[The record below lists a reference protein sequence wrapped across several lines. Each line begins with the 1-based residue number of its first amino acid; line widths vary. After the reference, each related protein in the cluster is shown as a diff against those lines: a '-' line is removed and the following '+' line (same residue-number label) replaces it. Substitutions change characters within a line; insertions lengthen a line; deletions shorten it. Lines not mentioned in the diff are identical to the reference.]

1 MIFILA
7 ILLAAPSTNI
17 LAQEQAEPEVQAT
30 PAAPA
35 SPAAQAT
42 PGPRGAG
49 APAAQAPAE
58 PREPPPAITRHSI
71 EIGGKTL
78 AYTATVGMIPLA
90 DQSDVVKARMYYTSY
105 VLDGADKQT
114 RPVTFAFNGGPGSAS
129 AYLHLGGLGPKA
141 VVAGDDGAIVVP
153 LPQLAANPLT
163 WLVFTDLVFIDPIGT
178 GFSRPAMVEGK
189 PVPNKEFWGVG
200 EDVTWTARFMR
211 QYLNRAQRWS
221 SPKYVAGESYGGF
234 RAARLAE
241 TAQTQFGVALNGVIM
256 ISPIIEYSTSRYSR
270 YAFLPAVLQLPTF
283 AAVAWYHGKIDGA
296 TADPAARDR
305 LLAEVEAYSVS
316 DALTALA
323 QGDGLP
329 LAQRDA
335 LYDKL
340 ARYTGL
346 SIDAVRRFNGRI
358 WRDLYVKELLAKS
371 GRVLGIYDA
380 SVTMEDPD
388 PASPFFRD
396 ADPTSQRLTAPLLTA
411 LNAYLR
417 DELKVTTNSSYIL
430 SNSQANNG
438 WEWGRGRSDGSADAL
453 RAGMI

>member
-1 MIFILA
+1 
-7 ILLAAPSTNI
+7 
-17 LAQEQAEPEVQAT
+17 
-30 PAAPA
+30 
-35 SPAAQAT
+35 
-42 PGPRGAG
+42 
-49 APAAQAPAE
+49 
-58 PREPPPAITRHSI
+58 
-71 EIGGKTL
+71 
-78 AYTATVGMIPLA
+78 
-90 DQSDVVKARMYYTSY
+90 
-105 VLDGADKQT
+105 
-114 RPVTFAFNGGPGSAS
+114 
-129 AYLHLGGLGPKA
+129 
-141 VVAGDDGAIVVP
+141 
-153 LPQLAANPLT
+153 
-163 WLVFTDLVFIDPIGT
+163 
-178 GFSRPAMVEGK
+178 
-189 PVPNKEFWGVG
+189 VPNKEFWGVG

-234 RAARLAE
+234 RAARLAD

-256 ISPIIEYSTSRYSR
+256 ISPIIEYSTARYSR

-329 LAQRDA
+329 PAQRDA

-358 WRDLYVKELLAKS
+358 RRDLYVKELLAKS

-430 SNSQANNG
+430 SNSQANNS
-438 WEWGRGRSDGSADAL
+438 WEWGRGRTDGSADAL
-453 RAGMI
+453 RAGMIANPALRVLVVHGRYDLITPYFASKFVLSQLAIPASLRKNLSIALTEGGHMMYLHASERARLYEIARDFYAAAGGAKE